1 MSFQRGDKNSTTNW
15 GRDFSG
21 YIAANSP
28 SVFFPCLKN
37 LYKTKFQGGRLIF
50 LVEEVLRHENIQP

>member
-37 LYKTKFQGGRLIF
+37 LHKTKFQGGRLIF